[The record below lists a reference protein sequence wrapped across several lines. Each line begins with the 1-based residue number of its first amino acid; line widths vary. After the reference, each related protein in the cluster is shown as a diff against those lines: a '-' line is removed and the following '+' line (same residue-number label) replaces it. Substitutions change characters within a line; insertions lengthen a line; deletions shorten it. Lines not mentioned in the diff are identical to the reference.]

1 MIDNL
6 NFISIQLLLSI
17 IGVCLYFFFLEKIK
31 LLINIYDD
39 SNLDNR
45 KIHSGKVPPIGGVI
59 IYILFVIS
67 SVFNILEN
75 LQNDQFFTIKEQVT
89 LLFSTSLIFFTGL
102 LDDKYSLR
110 PLNKSIIFL
119 ILILIFLL
127 NNPDINIYF
136 IRFELFSKVLAL
148 GDFSLFFTLFCIFC
162 FMNAFNM
169 YDGINLQSGLYS
181 LFIFIIFFF
190 KNIDN
195 FFTISLI
202 ISLIFFL
209 YYNFK
214 NKIFFGNNG
223 SYLVSFLISIYLIKS
238 NIVFSKISVEEILI
252 LLLIPGMDMLRL
264 FIFRLIK
271 GKSPFLPDNNH
282 IHHLIFK
289 KNNDLLLTVII
300 IFTLTVLPYLIFIF
314 LYKSP
319 LILLLQILLY
329 LIILKFITL
338 KQSNFIS

>member
-1 MIDNL
+1 MISNL

-17 IGVCLYFFFLEKIK
+17 VGVCLYFFYLEKIK

-45 KIHSGKVPPIGGVI
+45 KIHSGKVPPIGGVV
-59 IYILFVIS
+59 IYIVFLIS
-67 SVFNILEN
+67 SIFNILEH
-75 LQNDQFFTIKEQVT
+75 LQNEQFFTKKEQVT
-89 LLFSTSLIFFTGL
+89 LFFSTSLIFFTGL

-110 PLNKSIIFL
+110 PLNKSIVFL
-119 ILILIFLL
+119 ISILIFLL
-127 NNPDINIYF
+127 NNPDINVYF
-136 IRFELFSKVLAL
+136 IRSELFSEVITL

-181 LFIFIIFFF
+181 LFIFIILFF

-195 FFTISLI
+195 FFFISLI
-202 ISLIFFL
+202 ISLLFFI

-223 SYLVSFLISIYLIKS
+223 SYLVSFLISVYLIKS

-252 LLLIPGMDMLRL
+252 LLLIPGIDMLRL
-264 FIFRLIK
+264 FIFRIIK
-271 GKSPFLPDNNH
+271 GKSPFLPDNHH
-282 IHHLIFK
+282 IHHLIFA
-289 KNNDLLLTVII
+289 KNNDVLLTAII
-300 IFTLTVLPYLIFIF
+300 ILTLTVLPYLIYIF
-314 LYKSP
+314 LFKNL
-319 LILLLQILLY
+319 LILLLQISLY
-329 LIILKFITL
+329 FIILKFNTL
-338 KQSNFIS
+338 K